1 MTKPPDPFGPRP
13 SGFDPFG
20 GAAFGQ
26 MSTPP
31 PPLLTGGPPP
41 RPPTNTLATL
51 SVIFAV
57 VFAPAGAL
65 LGHLGLA
72 QIRRTGQPGRERA
85 LIGLV
90 SSYAVIAITVVAV
103 TIWATTFSSGTTRA
117 PRAAPSPS
125 AASPA
130 APPSSGVHVAPAD
143 LAGLLP
149 NATQIAALTY
159 DYRLTL
165 QFTVTDLAVRHR
177 EGVID
182 RPECEGLL
190 VLGDA
195 RVYDTA
201 TVRGLYLTDYVDQV
215 NGFALEAVQ
224 EVSAYDDAPAAQA
237 AKDKLLAGW
246 RACGGTQFSLNFN
259 GIILNHAVTVPADA
273 GHGITTATVAITN
286 GVGFNARAIAAKA
299 NVVVDV
305 LVGAK
310 TDQTPVA
317 VAITNAI
324 LAKIPDR

>member
-1 MTKPPDPFGPRP
+1 MTTPPDPFGPRP

-20 GAAFGQ
+20 GAPFGQ
-26 MSTPP
+26 APPAPRLPTP
-31 PPLLTGGPPP
+31 GPPQ
-41 RPPTNTLATL
+41 RPPANTVATL
-51 SVIFAV
+51 SMIFAF
-57 VFAPAGAL
+57 VFAPAGAV
-65 LGHLGLA
+65 LGHLGLS
-72 QIRRTGQPGRERA
+72 QIRRTRQPGRERA

-90 SSYAVIAITVVAV
+90 ASYAVIAITVVAV
-103 TIWATTFSSGTTRA
+103 TIWATTSSTGTTRA
-117 PRAAPSPS
+117 PRAAPSTS
-125 AASPA
+125 AATPA
-130 APPSSGVHVAPAD
+130 APPPPGVHIAPAD

-149 NATQIAALTY
+149 NATQIAALTN

-165 QFTVTDLAVRHR
+165 KYTITDLAVQHR

-201 TVRGLYLTDYVDQV
+201 TVRGLYLTDYVDQA
-215 NGFALEAVQ
+215 NGFPFEPVQ
-224 EVSAYDDAPAAQA
+224 GVSAYDDAPAAQA

-246 RACGGTQFSLNFN
+246 RACGGTQFNLNFN
-259 GIILNHAVTVPADA
+259 GTVLAQAASVPADA
-273 GHGITTATVAITN
+273 GHGITTATVSISNAFA
-286 GVGFNARAIAAKA
+286 FNARAIAAKA

-324 LAKIPDR
+324 LAKIPDS

>member
-1 MTKPPDPFGPRP
+1 M
-13 SGFDPFG
+13 
-20 GAAFGQ
+20 
-26 MSTPP
+26 
-31 PPLLTGGPPP
+31 
-41 RPPTNTLATL
+41 
-51 SVIFAV
+51 IFAF
-57 VFAPAGAL
+57 VFAPAGAV
-65 LGHLGLA
+65 LGHLGLS
-72 QIRRTGQPGRERA
+72 QTRRTGQPGRERA

-90 SSYAVIAITVVAV
+90 ASYAVIVITVVAV
-103 TIWATTFSSGTTRA
+103 TIWATTSSTGGSTRA
-117 PRAAPSPS
+117 PRAAPSTS
-125 AASPA
+125 AAKP
-130 APPSSGVHVAPAD
+130 APPPPPGVHVAPAD

-149 NATQIAALTY
+149 NATQIAALTN

-165 QFTVTDLAVRHR
+165 QFTVTDLAVQHR

-182 RPECEGLL
+182 RTECEGLL

-201 TVRGLYLTDYVDQV
+201 TVRGLYLTDYVDQA

-224 EVSAYDDAPAAQA
+224 GVSAYDDAPAAQA

-246 RACGGTQFSLNFN
+246 RACGGTQFNLNFN
-259 GIILNHAVTVPADA
+259 GTILTHGVSVPADA
-273 GHGITTATVAITN
+273 GHGITTATATITN
-286 GVGFNARAIAAKA
+286 AVGCTARAIAAKA

-324 LAKIPDR
+324 LAKIPDS